1 MSKLLEMN
9 VQISTNESYPTK
21 KKKKNSTNE
30 INLKGTLKFY

>member
-1 MSKLLEMN
+1 MFKSPQMN
-9 VQISTNESYPTK
+9 PIQKKKKKKKE